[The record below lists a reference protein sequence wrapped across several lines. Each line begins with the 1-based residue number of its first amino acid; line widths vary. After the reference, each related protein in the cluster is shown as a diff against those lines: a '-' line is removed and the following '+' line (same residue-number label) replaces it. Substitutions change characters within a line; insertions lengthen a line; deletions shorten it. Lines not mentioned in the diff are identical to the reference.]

1 MHKRVKGFMAD
12 QSGAMALVVAL
23 ALMML
28 LALAALVTDYGHM
41 AWVQN
46 ELKKAAEAGAMAGA
60 RALVPYNGIP
70 PNPNWIAAQTAAS
83 DTALLNR
90 ADAQFIT
97 DCDVTYGYWSLTAK
111 TLPLQSS
118 TITPTAADVP
128 AVRVVIAKSA
138 GHNLGPLQMFFAPIF
153 GVSTTDLNAQAVAMI
168 SFPAGLPKGAM
179 FPLAAAKNIVDLY
192 WNREPPVSFKV
203 GSESANGQWTSFKV
217 NDGGASYVAD
227 LIANGNPDTLRVNE
241 NIYIQTGVVAS
252 NYGNAAS
259 CIGKTVVI
267 ALADI
272 SQSYT
277 PVLGFVAFKIEAVD
291 QGSKYIQGHFDKDF
305 NITNAALVGP
315 PTPDTLSTP
324 NPPKLVN

>member
-1 MHKRVKGFMAD
+1 MSTRVKGFMAD
-12 QSGAMALVVAL
+12 QSGAMATTVAL
-23 ALMML
+23 VMVVL
-28 LALAALVTDYGHM
+28 LAMAALVIDYGHM

-46 ELKKAAEAGAMAGA
+46 ELKAAADAGAMAGA
-60 RALVPYNGIP
+60 RALVPYTGIP
-70 PNPNWIAAQTAAS
+70 PNPNWTAAQTSAS
-83 DTALLNR
+83 HTALLNR
-90 ADAQFIT
+90 ADAQSIT

-111 TLPLQSS
+111 TLPLQSF

-128 AVRVVIAKSA
+128 AVRVVIAKST
-138 GHNLGPLQMFFAPIF
+138 GHNSGPLHMFFASIF
-153 GVSTTDLNAQAVAMI
+153 GVNTTHLNAQAVAMI
-168 SFPAGLPKGAM
+168 SFPAGMPKGSM

-192 WNREPPVSFKV
+192 WKQVPPVSFKI

-217 NDGGASYVAD
+217 DNGGASYVD
-227 LIANGNPDTLRVNE
+227 GLIAHGNPDTLKVNE

-272 SQSYT
+272 SKNPT
-277 PVLGFVAFKIEAVD
+277 PVLGFVAFNIEAVS
-291 QGSKYIQGHFDKDF
+291 QGSKYIQGHFDKNF
-305 NITNAALVGP
+305 NIDNAALVGP

-324 NPPKLVN
+324 NPPKLVY